1 MKTGWLD
8 DITDWFREQFEKLFG
23 FLVDLAKD
31 AILWWFEKLLALG
44 ATIIEKIP
52 VPEFLQNL
60 GIGSML
66 QQAGPVVAWAVTTFK
81 LAEAFA
87 FIGAAYAF
95 RLARKV
101 MTLGKW

>member
-8 DITDWFREQFEKLFG
+8 DITDWLREQFEKLFG

-31 AILWWFEKLLALG
+31 AILWFFEKALELS

-52 VPEFLQNL
+52 VPEFLENL

-87 FIGAAYAF
+87 LIGGAYAF
-95 RLARKV
+95 RLVRKV
-101 MTLGKW
+101 MTMGRW